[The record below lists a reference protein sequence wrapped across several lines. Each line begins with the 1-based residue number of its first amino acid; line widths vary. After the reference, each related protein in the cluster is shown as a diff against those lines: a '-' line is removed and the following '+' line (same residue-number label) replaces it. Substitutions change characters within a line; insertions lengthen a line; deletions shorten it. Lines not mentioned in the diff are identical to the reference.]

1 MEEGVKHRRTNT
13 KDVGKSHTEAYN
25 FLSVLIFLNV
35 LVYPYMLIGVIPHGG
50 LSFFPHV
57 ARDRCE
63 ELPSSCWL
71 DLSWRPH
78 TIRASATVPPDC
90 LQELDSQTLLLR
102 TPHMLVMGHGE
113 TKLMLTGML
122 PLC

>member
-1 MEEGVKHRRTNT
+1 M
-13 KDVGKSHTEAYN
+13 
-25 FLSVLIFLNV
+25 
-35 LVYPYMLIGVIPHGG
+35 YPYMLIGVITHGG
-50 LSFFPHV
+50 LSFFPYV
-57 ARDRCE
+57 AREANNRRE
-63 ELPSSCWL
+63 GLPLSCCP

-102 TPHMLVMGHGE
+102 TPHMLVMGHRE
-113 TKLMLTGML
+113 TKLMLTGMI